1 VTGDEPG
8 RVERWAAAR
17 PARVRGR
24 NPWLVAWRTW
34 EGFNDTRVMGL
45 AAEMAYFA
53 LVSLVPLL
61 VTLGAGLGLMER
73 LIGADA
79 TRTMEDGL
87 IQALAG
93 VFSPEMTRDVLEPLV
108 RGLLAEER
116 AGLALGGLLVTL
128 WFAGGAFRAVIRALD
143 EAYRVPERRGTLIQ
157 WAIAYALTAGAVVV
171 TTVLMALVVVGPL
184 LGVGRM
190 LADVVRLGPAYE
202 LAWRI
207 GRWPVVAAV
216 AVAYLAWV
224 YHVGPNVRTRW
235 RDCLPGAVFGTAAT
249 LLIATGFRY
258 YLELAGPGAPVTGD
272 PGEAVQIAS
281 QTVGAILAAMLWLW
295 LTSMAV
301 LTGGVLNAAVS
312 DQGLRMKDE
321 GGAG

>member
-1 VTGDEPG
+1 MG
-8 RVERWAAAR
+8 RIDRWAGDR
-17 PARVRGR
+17 PERIRGH
-24 NPWLVAWRTW
+24 NPWLVGWRTF
-34 EGFNDTRVMGL
+34 EGFNETRVMGL

-73 LIGADA
+73 VVGAEA
-79 TRTMEDGL
+79 ARTMEDGM
-87 IQALAG
+87 IQGLAG

-143 EAYRVPERRGTLIQ
+143 EAYRVPERRGTMYQ

-184 LGVGRM
+184 LGVGRV

-202 LAWRI
+202 LAWRL
-207 GRWPVVAAV
+207 GRWPVVVVAA
-216 AVAYLAWV
+216 ASYLAWV
-224 YHVGPNVRTRW
+224 YHVGPNARTRW
-235 RDCLPGAVFGTAAT
+235 RECLPGALLGTAGT

-301 LTGGVLNAAVS
+301 LTGGVLNAELARSRGERV
-312 DQGLRMKDE
+312 QTKE
-321 GGAG
+321 